1 LPRQLI
7 QLNLRKG
14 GGTRIAVDGW
24 PGPTS
29 LYHVD
34 SSNVVGHPAA
44 AEWPDALERRLKA
57 RRRDRGEHKGRILY
71 AFQLRGLSRVPLP
84 VGALLYHLADRRLQ
98 VLGLGTAVF
107 KASPEREQIM
117 ALLLA
122 CAQEVARLHGAPS
135 LEWMVHSERD
145 AKSACDAFEFVRVKK
160 NDPRRKRLRGNEI
173 LLERLPNT
181 HRGSR

>member
-1 LPRQLI
+1 MYR
-7 QLNLRKG
+7 
-14 GGTRIAVDGW
+14 
-24 PGPTS
+24 
-29 LYHVD
+29 VD
-34 SSNVVGHPAA
+34 SSNVVGHPAT

-57 RRRDRGEHKGRILY
+57 RRRDRGEHKGRIFY
-71 AFQLRGLSRVPLP
+71 AFQLRGLSRAPLP

-122 CAQEVARLHGAPS
+122 CAQEVARLHDAPS
-135 LEWMVHSERD
+135 LEWIVYSERD
-145 AKSACDAFEFVRVKK
+145 AKSASDAFEFVRVPK

-181 HRGSR
+181 RRGSR